1 MGMDAFNV
9 LAESMTRH
17 GVIIITRDDSGYTV
31 YWARQHDD
39 PRSPGSTEEAVRR
52 SVEGRGATVLE
63 GMLACHAKA
72 AP

>member
-17 GVIIITRDDSGYTV
+17 GVIIITRDEGGYTV
-31 YWARQHDD
+31 YWARQPDD
-39 PRSPGSTEEAVRR
+39 PRNPHPTEEALKR

-63 GMLACHAKA
+63 GMLDCHAKA

>member
-9 LAESMTRH
+9 LAENMTRH
-17 GVIIITRDDSGYTV
+17 GVIIITRDDGGYVV
-31 YWARQHDD
+31 YWARPHDD
-39 PRSPGSTEEAVRR
+39 RRSGPPTEEALKR

-63 GMLACHAKA
+63 GMLACRAKA

>member
-9 LAESMTRH
+9 LAENMTRH
-17 GVIIITRDDSGYTV
+17 GVIIITRDDGGYIV
-31 YWARQHDD
+31 YWARQHED
-39 PRSPGSTEEAVRR
+39 PRDPHPTEEALKR

-63 GMLACHAKA
+63 GMLACRAKA